1 MVNTPPCQG
10 GDRQFEPGRG
20 RHNLLFIMKR
30 HYTATALIVEN
41 NSVLLHY
48 HEKIKMWLPP
58 GGHIESNEDP
68 IQAVIREVFEETGL
82 KVKVVNTS
90 SMNPTKY
97 NNVHSIIPPYTI
109 FIEPI
114 IETNESKHEH
124 IDFIYVCKISDGE
137 IKNDNWIWF
146 TKKDILKRLD
156 ESYNL
161 SSDKQLT
168 DELIDLCVCV
178 FDLLED
184 RK

>member
-82 KVKVVNTS
+82 KVKVINTS
-90 SMNPTKY
+90 RMNPTKY